1 MTIAKAIL
9 NARRGADRLR
19 ASIIEQA
26 TWLTIASI
34 TEETAAI
41 EHLCKLVEA
50 NLLKPAPSGDIAR
63 ELVSRVMGAHDRLV
77 AALKNPGEHMAEA
90 GKRGAKEEPS

>member
-1 MTIAKAIL
+1 MMTIAKAIL

-19 ASIIEQA
+19 ASIIA
-26 TWLTIASI
+26 I

-50 NLLKPAPSGDIAR
+50 NLLKPEPSGDIAR

-90 GKRGAKEEPS
+90 GKRGAKV